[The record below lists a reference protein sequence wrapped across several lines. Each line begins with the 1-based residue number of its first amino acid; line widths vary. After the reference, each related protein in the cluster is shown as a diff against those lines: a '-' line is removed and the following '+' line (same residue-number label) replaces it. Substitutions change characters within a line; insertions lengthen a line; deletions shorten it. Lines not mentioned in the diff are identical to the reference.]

1 MRIRMTATRETAEV
15 RITAAD
21 GFELAAS
28 AYAAAE
34 PVAAVVVAPATGVR
48 RRLYEPMARFLA
60 ERGLAVVVPDW
71 RGTGGSRP
79 RSLRGFRAT
88 MRQWAELDLTAAIE
102 WAEREWPGKPL
113 VVLGHSFGG
122 QGIGLSPAAP
132 RLRAIVTVAAQNGW
146 WGHWPL
152 RLRPRYAALWN
163 VAMPGLAHAFGYFP
177 GRRLGFGEDLP
188 KGVALEWAGW
198 CRRAEYIGDWGG
210 HGALRV
216 PLLAWSFADDG
227 YAPRT
232 AVDALHTRYSGAT
245 IERRHVTPREAGVER
260 IEHFGFFKPGVPALW
275 DQTAEWIIRVT
286 AAEPHRDPNEA

>member
-1 MRIRMTATRETAEV
+1 MTATRETAEV
-15 RITAAD
+15 RITAED

-34 PVAAVVVAPATGVR
+34 PAAAVVVAPATGVR

-79 RSLRGFRAT
+79 RTLRGFRAT
-88 MRQWAELDLTAAIE
+88 MREWAELDLTAAIE

-146 WGHWPL
+146 FGHWG
-152 RLRPRYAALWN
+152 RGRRARYAALWH
-163 VAMPGLAHAFGYFP
+163 VAMPALTHAFGYFP
-177 GRRLGFGEDLP
+177 ARRLGAGEDLP
-188 KGVALEWAGW
+188 RGVALEWASW
-198 CRRAEYIGDWGG
+198 CRRPEYIGDWAG
-210 HGALRV
+210 HEGLRV
-216 PLLAWSFADDG
+216 PMLAWSFEDDD
-227 YAPRT
+227 YAPRA
-232 AVDALHTRYSGAT
+232 AVDALHTRYSGAAV
-245 IERRHVTPREAGVER
+245 ERRHMSLREAGVER
-260 IEHFGFFKPGVPALW
+260 IGHFGFFRPGLPTLW
-275 DQTAEWIIRVT
+275 AETAEWIKGAVG
-286 AAEPHRDPNEA
+286 AAELARNPNEA